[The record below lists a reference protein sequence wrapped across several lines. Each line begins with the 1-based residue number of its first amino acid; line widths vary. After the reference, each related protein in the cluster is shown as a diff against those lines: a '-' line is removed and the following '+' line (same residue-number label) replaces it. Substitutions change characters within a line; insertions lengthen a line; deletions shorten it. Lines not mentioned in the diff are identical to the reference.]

1 MIDYKTSHGRKS
13 PSIFQGTVTCLWPA
27 WVPSQTATGVQLAG
41 YYHSGGL
48 RRVWSRARWVGYLR
62 IRAVCTSTSLLFPP
76 PLKTFAKFKPLA
88 IFTLESS
95 IFIQRTFCSV
105 GLRHTGKS
113 VFRVRNI
120 CIWLQI
126 SGYDQKNEARSEFL
140 SEPYFSGYKDFF

>member
-1 MIDYKTSHGRKS
+1 MSAVSNSDWRTAGGVLS
-13 PSIFQGTVTCLWPA
+13 LWRA
-27 WVPSQTATGVQLAG
+27 AAAADLWGGWSSGVEV
-41 YYHSGGL
+41 